1 MKTTTMAEVGIEIGI
16 ETTMVVIAIGMTI
29 AGTGIAMIA
38 TTMAIATGMIA
49 IGMIAMTETGI
60 MTRIESD

>member
-29 AGTGIAMIA
+29 AGTGMAMIA